1 MIEPTTIVGGSIILA
16 AAVWFYLGSRRSDQV
31 VHGQINDLIQRVKSE
46 KAKQALREAGK
57 ALYESEEA

>member
-1 MIEPTTIVGGSIILA
+1 MIESTTVIGAVIIATA
-16 AAVWFYLGSRRSDQV
+16 AAWFYFSSRRSDQF